1 MQGLG
6 DPLVVR
12 DGVDPATV
20 NLRPNTVVEP
30 YGLVLVTA
38 PLPALLSR
46 GPHPLSPLAVPL
58 LLKPRFATD
67 FICPFDN
74 NLTERDIHMVKLQQK
89 ISGCWRTAA
98 GAERF
103 LRGPRVP
110 LDCSQAK
117 SAGFRRSRGPLRGL
131 LLDAD
136 NPGRLN
142 RYKAFL

>member
-1 MQGLG
+1 VQGLG

-103 LRGPRVP
+103 LRVHEYPSTARKQ
-110 LDCSQAK
+110 SQQ
-117 SAGFRRSRGPLRGL
+117 
-131 LLDAD
+131 
-136 NPGRLN
+136 
-142 RYKAFL
+142 AFDVLVSLFEGYCWMPTIPDG